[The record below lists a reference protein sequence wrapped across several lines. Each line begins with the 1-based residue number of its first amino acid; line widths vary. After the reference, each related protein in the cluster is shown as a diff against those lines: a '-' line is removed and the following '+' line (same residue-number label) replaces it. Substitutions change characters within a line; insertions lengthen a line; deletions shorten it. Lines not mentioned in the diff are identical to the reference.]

1 MMVAYKAP
9 ECGAAQGGKASR
21 KSDVWS
27 LGILILEVLTG
38 KFPANYLRQGR
49 EGSTD
54 LAGWVNSV
62 VREEWTGEVF
72 DASIANEAHVEED
85 MVRLLQLAIE
95 CTEQRPDRRP
105 AMAEV
110 AARIEQIVDSA
121 VRKADSDDFHSVSA
135 GHSSA

>member
-1 MMVAYKAP
+1 M
-9 ECGAAQGGKASR
+9 R
-21 KSDVWS
+21 
-27 LGILILEVLTG
+27 T
-38 KFPANYLRQGR
+38 
-49 EGSTD
+49 
-54 LAGWVNSV
+54 V
-62 VREEWTGEVF
+62 VEEEWTGEVF